1 MNIAE
6 QLAAE
11 QAKID
16 ALDKA
21 MSPADKAEIEARE
34 ELAKKREEREEKAR
48 TLRGLD
54 LARREDAAREKGGGA
69 AFRSLDLEASV
80 PGAGTFIL
88 RTPNAQAWN
97 AFRKAIGDA
106 QADHASA
113 YRSFAIA
120 TIQDHDGATWE
131 ELRNPNSEAAAKL
144 GAVLTKF
151 PAVAM
156 TIANVGG
163 ELAGLADTRKK
174 SGG

>member
-16 ALDKA
+16 ALDNA
-21 MSPADKAEIEARE
+21 LSPADKAEIEARE

-48 TLRGLD
+48 AVRALD
-54 LARREDAAREKGGGA
+54 LARREDAAREKVGGA
-69 AFRSLDLEASV
+69 NLRALDLERDV

-88 RTPNAQAWN
+88 RTPSAQSWA
-97 AFRKAIGDA
+97 AFRKTIGDA
-106 QADHASA
+106 NADHGSA
-113 YRSFAIA
+113 YRAFAIA
-120 TIQDHDGATWE
+120 TIHDHDGADFA

-144 GAVLTKF
+144 GAVLSKF